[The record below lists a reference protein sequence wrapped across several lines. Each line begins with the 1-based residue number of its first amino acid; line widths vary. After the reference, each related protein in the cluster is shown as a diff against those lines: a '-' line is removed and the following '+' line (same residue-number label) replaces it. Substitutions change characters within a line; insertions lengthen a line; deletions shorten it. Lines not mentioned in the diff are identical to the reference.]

1 MKGWCIDMMISEF
14 IELTGFKPTQAE
26 YQDIEAEYMGCDIDK
41 VKFCKDW
48 KRNGGIQRL
57 SRMRVRRIEE
67 LETQLATAQKQSE
80 QREAELYDALNK
92 ARREREQTRMQFDDL
107 KNSIKNLL

>member
-1 MKGWCIDMMISEF
+1 MSGQLEQGQHNSH
-14 IELTGFKPTQAE
+14 
-26 YQDIEAEYMGCDIDK
+26 CDIDK

-92 ARREREQTRMQFDDL
+92 ARREREQTRMQLDDL
-107 KNSIKNLL
+107 RNSIKTLL